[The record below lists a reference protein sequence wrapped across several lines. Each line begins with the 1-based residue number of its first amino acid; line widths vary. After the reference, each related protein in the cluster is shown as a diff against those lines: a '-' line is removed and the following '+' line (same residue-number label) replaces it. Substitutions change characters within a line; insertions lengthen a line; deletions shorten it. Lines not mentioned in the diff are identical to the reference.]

1 MQRKTVRI
9 ASQAIRYIEE
19 NLQEKL
25 DLNMVAG
32 ALHYSKYHLHR
43 IFTKTVGLTLHDYA
57 KRRQLTEAARL
68 LVFSQKPILEI
79 ALMSG
84 YESQQAFTDIF
95 KAMYKVSPAQFRETK
110 KFYPLQLT
118 IHLREE
124 ITSADFFTKDSIR
137 FATIADVDA
146 WMALVSLVIDGYPC
160 LDQDDYTANLYRYIA
175 DQKAWILRNEAALV
189 QSGQTVAGELHAVA
203 ESRRH
208 DMAIG
213 AMGFSPGTGNIDFL
227 AVHPQYRRCG
237 IAKLFLAKLADELP
251 AGKEIA
257 LTTYRAG
264 DKADTGHREAYCRLG
279 FAARELLVEY
289 GYPVQRFVLLP
300 GKAVSA

>member
-1 MQRKTVRI
+1 MQAQTVRI

-25 DLNMVAG
+25 ALDVVAG

-79 ALMSG
+79 AFMSG

-124 ITSADFFTKDSIR
+124 ITSADFTKDSIR
-137 FATIADVDA
+137 FATTADVDA
-146 WMALVSLVIDGYPC
+146 WMALVNLVIDGYPC

-175 DQKAWILRNEAALV
+175 DQKALILRNKAALA
-189 QSGQTVAGELHAVA
+189 QSGQTAAGALNAA
-203 ESRRH
+203 KESGRY

-227 AVHPQYRRCG
+227 AVHPQYRRRG

-251 AGKEIA
+251 AGKEIT

-264 DKADTGHREAYCRLG
+264 DKADTGYREAYCRLG
-279 FAARELLVEY
+279 FAVRELLVEY

>member
-1 MQRKTVRI
+1 MQAQTVRI

-118 IHLREE
+118 IHLREGL
-124 ITSADFFTKDSIR
+124 TSDDFFTKDSIR
-137 FATIADVDA
+137 FATTADVDA

-175 DQKAWILRNEAALV
+175 DQKALILRNEAALV
-189 QSGQTVAGELHAVA
+189 QSGQTVAGELHAA
-203 ESRRH
+203 KESGRH

-227 AVHPQYRRCG
+227 AVHPQYRRRG

-251 AGKEIA
+251 AGKEIT

>member
-1 MQRKTVRI
+1 MQAQTVRI

-118 IHLREE
+118 IRLREE
-124 ITSADFFTKDSIR
+124 LANADFTKDSIR
-137 FATIADVDA
+137 FATAADVDA
-146 WMALVSLVIDGYPC
+146 WMALVNLVIDGYPC
-160 LDQDDYTANLYRYIA
+160 LDQDDYTANLYRYIV
-175 DQKAWILRNEAALV
+175 DQKALILRNKAALV
-189 QSGQTVAGELHAVA
+189 QSGQTAAGELNAA
-203 ESRRH
+203 KESGRY

-251 AGKEIA
+251 AGKEIT

-264 DKADTGHREAYCRLG
+264 DKADTGYREAYCHLG